1 MIAILTR
8 KQHNEAH
15 TRTKPQGIF
24 KGQLPKKVVFI
35 KADPKK
41 FQQQKEDMEMIER
54 LSKEIITADTHEDVM
69 IKTAIAVG
77 YVNAMKIHGVIDDKE
92 TSDLVD
98 MLGTIGEDK
107 LQEMERLNLRIIMRN
122 IRKKV

>member
-1 MIAILTR
+1 MIEFLTR

-24 KGQLPKKVVFI
+24 KEQIPKKVAFI
-35 KADPKK
+35 KVNPKR

-54 LSKEIITADTHEDVM
+54 LSKEIITADTHDDVM
-69 IKTAIAVG
+69 IQTAIAVG
-77 YVNAMKIHGVIDDKE
+77 YVNAMKIHGVIDEKE

-98 MLGTIGEDK
+98 MLGVMGEDK
-107 LQEMERLNLRIIMRN
+107 LQEVDGLNIRIIMRH

>member
-1 MIAILTR
+1 MIEILTR
-8 KQHNEAH
+8 KQHNEAYTH
-15 TRTKPQGIF
+15 TKPQGIV

-35 KADPKK
+35 KVNPKR

-54 LSKEIITADTHEDVM
+54 LSKGIITADTHEDVM

-107 LQEMERLNLRIIMRN
+107 LQEMDRLNLRVIMRN